1 MNGLSRLLVLV
12 FSVTALLSAASAGAE
27 SSERTLLTA
36 KGTVVS
42 VDEKRPSMDVKLE
55 TGETEKFLF
64 GAGDPYTFN
73 GKYLA
78 LGKFKKGDKVIL
90 RYYFSKQNNWNYDAG
105 VEKIGIENRSQK
117 PPARKKG

>member
-1 MNGLSRLLVLV
+1 MHDNKNCFRSISGLPWG
-12 FSVTALLSAASAGAE
+12 SANT
-27 SSERTLLTA
+27 SSE
-36 KGTVVS
+36 
-42 VDEKRPSMDVKLE
+42 D
-55 TGETEKFLF
+55 
-64 GAGDPYTFN
+64 
-73 GKYLA
+73 KYLA